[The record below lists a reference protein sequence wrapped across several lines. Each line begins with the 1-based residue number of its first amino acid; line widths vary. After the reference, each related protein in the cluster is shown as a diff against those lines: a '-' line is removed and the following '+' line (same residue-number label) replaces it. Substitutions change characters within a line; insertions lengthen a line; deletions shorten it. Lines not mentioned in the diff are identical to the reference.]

1 MPICWTQFRGN
12 GSSYVVCIPDK
23 KTKSKSTKSSKSR
36 TKEQNLVK
44 KGYTKRA
51 AKKVASK
58 MKQTGRPASNF
69 SKTTGM
75 LRKDAKKK

>member
-12 GSSYVVCIPDK
+12 GSSYVVCIPEK
-23 KTKSKSTKSSKSR
+23 KSKSVKSKGSTS
-36 TKEQNLVK
+36 EMNLMK
-44 KGYTKRA
+44 KGYTKKA
-51 AKKVASK
+51 AKKVVSK

-69 SKTTGM
+69 SKMTGM

>member
-1 MPICWTQFRGN
+1 MPVCWTQFRGN

-23 KTKSKSTKSSKSR
+23 KSKSVKSKTQSKE
-36 TKEQNLVK
+36 TNLVR
-44 KGYTKRA
+44 KGYSKKA
-51 AKKVASK
+51 AKKVISK